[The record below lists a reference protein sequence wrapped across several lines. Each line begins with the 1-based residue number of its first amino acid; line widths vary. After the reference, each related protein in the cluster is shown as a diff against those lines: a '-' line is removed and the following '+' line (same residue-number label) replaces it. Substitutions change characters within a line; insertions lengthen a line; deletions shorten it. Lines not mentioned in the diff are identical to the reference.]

1 MKKPEMKEENRK
13 KLDNFWYYYKY
24 HVLIGAFV
32 LCMLIVFVKDML
44 EKVDYDY
51 EIGFVTDYIMTEEEI
66 SALQQVFEQDAEDLN
81 GDGEIH
87 VAVYNYT
94 WPDENQEGYDM
105 QLFMAGQTRFTV
117 DMQEGTSMIFFISP
131 VNYEKY
137 KDMEVLPMEE
147 DDYVKLSDCAG
158 YKEAGSPETLKNL
171 MGAMRRLDGTKMES
185 DPEIIAY
192 YEASEKLFD
201 AFVTGKR

>member
-1 MKKPEMKEENRK
+1 M
-13 KLDNFWYYYKY
+13 
-24 HVLIGAFV
+24 

-94 WPDENQEGYDM
+94 LPDENQEGYDM
-105 QLFMAGQTRFTV
+105 QLFMAGQTRFTA